1 VRDNDNIILE
11 NLYKSVI
18 INENV
23 NLDPWVEWFSKKEI
37 SNIPVSWSNVET
49 DEGSMSYGGNV
60 TYDNI
65 MKNAKTNYSNYPDET
80 LKKLSSELQDYVIGL
95 QEDKKVIDQNTASG
109 LISMFQDINNV
120 KYFFNRYQGN
130 DKSTPDKESTSTNE
144 PIGKAIIGK
153 SSEEA
158 SLLIKKELADYI
170 NRVESEEDKR
180 KIIGYLNQTTPFEL
194 DPNNDNFPRDPEL
207 QKLLMGSNLSKDSV
221 RHLMTPQQKQEF
233 DKRYTLSQEYR
244 RLSGHSPDRNMP
256 TDEIEKIVNDMK
268 RIKL

>member
-11 NLYKSVI
+11 NLYRSVV

-23 NLDPWVEWFSKKEI
+23 DLDPWVEWFSKKEI
-37 SNIPVSWSNVET
+37 SNLPVSWSNVET

-120 KYFFNRYQGN
+120 KYFFNRYQN
-130 DKSTPDKESTSTNE
+130 NNIPEQIPQD
-144 PIGKAIIGK
+144 
-153 SSEEA
+153 SEELQ
-158 SLLIKKELADYI
+158 SQKYTSDDIKNMLI
-170 NRVESEEDKR
+170 R
-180 KIIGYLNQTTPFEL
+180 
-194 DPNNDNFPRDPEL
+194 
-207 QKLLMGSNLSKDSV
+207 M
-221 RHLMTPQQKQEF
+221 KQEEGLPV
-233 DKRYTLSQEYR
+233 DGTQDPVEQERIRKKLEGIRRYSF
-244 RLSGHSPDRNMP
+244 
-256 TDEIEKIVNDMK
+256 
-268 RIKL
+268 